1 MGAHSKTVLFTDMEA
16 STEFSLQHGDERSV
30 ALMHIHEETVRGPVA
45 HHEGAVL
52 KNTGD
57 GFLAVFPTST
67 LGVRSAL
74 EIRSR
79 IEAHNEAYRDTP
91 LRVRLGLNTGP
102 VIADGGDVFGLTVS
116 AAARITS
123 KASAGQ
129 VLVSER
135 VRSECEDGHEWR
147 FVDRGS
153 FWLKG
158 LREQWRLHEVV
169 RPGEVTAPPLGDGD
183 DLPFV
188 GRDAERAVLR
198 RGADA
203 ANTGHG
209 GIILVSG
216 SAGSGKTRLVAEVGL
231 EAEER
236 GMQFLIGRCHDT
248 TQTDAYTALV
258 EVAESAE
265 RLMSA
270 SEFRQVLGPSAGE
283 MARLL
288 PHLRERYDDVERVA
302 EPGGHEARR
311 YFFSSVRD
319 VLARMA
325 ARRPLVILLDDLQWA
340 DASTLQ
346 FLEHLAGDLSGLPML
361 VIGTYTQEN
370 VSASTPL
377 HASLGRLHQRRAIEA
392 VTIGAL
398 GRDDLE
404 AMLRIRGKGE
414 PPPALVEA
422 VYSATEG
429 NAFFTGE
436 IVRRLVEQRGADD
449 WQSWMT
455 EAELAALEVPEG
467 ARLVIE
473 TRVGRLQPKTQNM
486 LTTAS
491 LLGRDF
497 GFDLLEEL
505 ADLSEDELL
514 DTVDEAERVHLIT
527 SSVDKG
533 SVQFTFRHQLIR
545 QTLLDRLSPAR
556 RQRLHGRVADALEK
570 VHNAS
575 LSAHAAAIAF
585 HLQRAGRWVSPE
597 RTIHFLTLAGDRSL
611 EAAAFEEAAQHIR
624 EALSLIP
631 SQDLASRGPLLDRR
645 AIAERSLGHLEVALA
660 LWDEAMD
667 AFDHAGDPASV
678 ARVSLD
684 AALQVAWWR
693 RGSDITRLVE
703 RGLAALR
710 DEPSTTRAGL
720 LAVAG
725 MLASQAGEYERG
737 EGMLTE
743 ALELARQQGAED
755 RVIGLTLY
763 AKAAHHFAYQ
773 QFPQAVEVGVE
784 SIEHLRR
791 ASDHWSVATML
802 GYVGASL
809 GWLGRFAEAA
819 EVGEEGEELA
829 LRSGNWSA
837 FVFAEQARRFQDIG
851 EQPSAATLEQ
861 RGRRAV
867 EMGEDLGF
875 PWLTSLGHTRVG
887 LATFWR
893 GRWPEA
899 LAEFEEAARVEVR
912 VATGGHLSRL
922 LLIHAYLGDRSTTLE
937 MLDRAQADF
946 PVLGRPSTGTA
957 WGLAATAVEA
967 LTLLGR
973 RDEAGALYDTMA
985 EMGATGVLMR
995 SWDFRLVATLR
1006 GMAASGRGEWEIAE
1020 RHFEEALQASR
1031 RLPLRHEEPEACR
1044 FYAQMLLTR
1053 GRPGDRDRAQALG
1066 ERALAGYDELGMPAH
1081 ATLIRNI
1088 LR

>member
-1 MGAHSKTVLFTDMEA
+1 MGASSKTVLFTDMEA

-30 ALMHIHEETVRGPVA
+30 ALMHTHEEMVRGPVA
-45 HHEGAVL
+45 DQAGVVV

-57 GFLAVFPTST
+57 GFLAVFPTSA
-67 LGVRSAL
+67 LGVRAAL
-74 EIRSR
+74 EIRSH
-79 IEAHNEAYRDTP
+79 IEAHNAGHPENL
-91 LRVRLGLNTGP
+91 LRIRLGLNTGP
-102 VIADGGDVFGLTVS
+102 VIEDDGDVFGLTVS

-123 KASAGQ
+123 KALAGQ

-135 VRSECEDGHEWR
+135 VRSESEGDDEWR

-158 LREQWRLHEVV
+158 LREQWRLHEAVW
-169 RPGEVTAPPLGDGD
+169 PGEVTAPPPGNDD

-198 RGADA
+198 RGIDA
-203 ANTGHG
+203 ANAGSG
-209 GIILVSG
+209 GLVVVSG
-216 SAGSGKTRLVAEVGL
+216 SAGCGKTRLVEEVGL
-231 EAEER
+231 EAEAR

-248 TQTDAYTALV
+248 AQADPYTALV
-258 EVAESAE
+258 EVAESVE
-265 RLMSA
+265 RSMSA

-288 PHLRERYDDVERVA
+288 PHLRERYEDLDPVA
-302 EPGGHEARR
+302 EPGAHEARR

-319 VLARMA
+319 VLARVA
-325 ARRPLVILLDDLQWA
+325 GRRPLVILLDDLQWA

-346 FLEHLAGDLSGLPML
+346 FLEHLAGNVSGLPIL
-361 VIGTYTQEN
+361 VIGTYTQES

-377 HASLGRLHQRRAIEA
+377 HATLGRLHQRRSIEA

-404 AMLRIRGKGE
+404 LMLRILGEGE
-414 PPPALVEA
+414 PPPGLVGA
-422 VYSATEG
+422 VYAATEG

-436 IVRRLVEQRGADD
+436 VVRQLAEKRDADD
-449 WQSWMT
+449 HKGWMT

-467 ARLVIE
+467 VRLVIE
-473 TRVGRLQPKTQNM
+473 TRFARLQPKTQRV

-497 GFDLLEEL
+497 GFDLLEAL

-514 DTVDEAERVHLIT
+514 DAVDEAERVHLIT
-527 SSVDKG
+527 SSVDG
-533 SVQFTFRHQLIR
+533 TSVRFTFRHQLIR
-545 QTLLDRLSPAR
+545 QTLIGGLSPAR
-556 RQRLHGRVADALEK
+556 RQRLHGRVADALEQ
-570 VHNAS
+570 VHHAS
-575 LSAHAAAIAF
+575 LSAHAATIAF

-597 RTIHFLTLAGDRSL
+597 RTIRFLTLAGDRSL

-624 EALSLIP
+624 EALALISP
-631 SQDLASRGPLLDRR
+631 DDLETRGPLLDRS

-667 AFDHAGDPASV
+667 AFERVGDTAAV

-693 RGSDITRLVE
+693 RGNDITRLVS
-703 RGLAALR
+703 RGLAVLG
-710 DEPSTTRAGL
+710 DEPSATRAGL

-737 EGMLTE
+737 HEMLTE
-743 ALELARQQGAED
+743 ALELARQHGADD

-773 QFPQAVEVGVE
+773 QFPETVEVGVE

-791 ASDHWSVATML
+791 AFDHWSVATML
-802 GYVGASL
+802 GYVGVSL

-829 LRSGNWSA
+829 LRLGNWSA
-837 FVFAEQARRFQDIG
+837 FVFAEQARGFQDIG
-851 EQPSAATLEQ
+851 QQPSAETLERRGQ
-861 RGRRAV
+861 RAL
-867 EMGEDLGF
+867 EMGEELGF
-875 PWLTSLGHTRVG
+875 PWLSSLGHARVG
-887 LATFWR
+887 LAIFWR

-899 LAEFEEAARVEVR
+899 RAEFEEAARLEVR
-912 VATGGHLSRL
+912 GATGGHLARL

-937 MLDRAQADF
+937 MLDRARVDF
-946 PVLGRPSTGTA
+946 PVLGRPSSGTA
-957 WGLAATAVEA
+957 WGLAASAVEA
-967 LTLLGR
+967 LTLLGL
-973 RDEAGALYDTMA
+973 RDDAGGLYDTMA
-985 EMGATGVLMR
+985 ELGATGILMR
-995 SWDFRLVATLR
+995 SWDFRLVATLQ
-1006 GMAASGRGEWEIAE
+1006 GMAASGRGAWEIAE
-1020 RHFEEALQASR
+1020 VHFEEAIQVSR
-1031 RLPLRHEEPEACR
+1031 RLPMRHEEPEACR

-1053 GRPGDRDRAQALG
+1053 GQPGDPDRAQALG
-1066 ERALAGYDELGMPAH
+1066 ERALAAYDELGMPGH
-1081 ATLIRNI
+1081 ATLMRKI
-1088 LR
+1088 LS